1 MATEMLTTLAGKY
14 QFNIVINLDPNYVH
28 GDFVH

>member
-1 MATEMLTTLAGKY
+1 MTTELLTTLAGKY
-14 QFNIVINLDPNYVH
+14 QFIVINLDPNYVH